1 MTLDA
6 MDWVWKHSRS
16 KGNTRIA
23 LLFVADQVRTSA
35 AEVRLSYP
43 ELMQAMNT
51 TSRGSVRA
59 ALLAAEKSGELEIK
73 EAAAGRR
80 KPLYRLPMAVGYRR
94 PVTGSSPDS
103 GPQSEV
109 QGSVSGPDSGPQASS
124 SGPVPGPQSSDFE
137 SASSPESGPQSGR
150 SGPENDPPYPTTPSK
165 QAGAPETQQQD
176 DYGIPAFARPLV
188 DGCTNAGVSV
198 RWPFEGGQWLIV
210 HALIKKSGTTAM
222 VEYARK
228 VAARR
233 EIESAKYFMQ
243 GWRELPPLPAH
254 PKPTTNRGP
263 AAGKRPHCGHPD
275 CDPITR
281 TREIE
286 NDRGLRNLH
295 PCPDCHPT
303 AKGQA
308 A

>member
-6 MDWVWKHSRS
+6 MDWVWKHSQS

-23 LLFVADQVRTSA
+23 LLFVADQVRTLA

-43 ELMQAMNT
+43 EFMQAMNT
-51 TSRGSVRA
+51 TSKGSVRA
-59 ALLAAEKSGELEIK
+59 ALLAAEKSGELEIR
-73 EAAAGRR
+73 EAASGRR
-80 KPLYRLPMAVGYRR
+80 KPLYRLPMAVDYRR
-94 PVTGSSPDS
+94 PVTR
-103 GPQSEV
+103 
-109 QGSVSGPDSGPQASS
+109 SGPDSGPQSVDQGS
-124 SGPVPGPQSSDFE
+124 GSGPDSGPQGIPSGPDPGPQSSDLE
-137 SASSPESGPQSGR
+137 SASSPESGPQSIR
-150 SGPENDPPYPTTPSK
+150 SGPEIDPLYPTTPSK
-165 QAGAPETQQQD
+165 QAGEPATQQQD

-243 GWRELPPLPAH
+243 GWRELPPLPAQ

-263 AAGKRPHCGHPD
+263 GAGRTAHCGHPD
-275 CDPITR
+275 CDPVTR
-281 TREIE
+281 TRETE
-286 NDRGLRNLH
+286 NANGIRSLDR
-295 PCPDCHPT
+295 CPDCHP
-303 AKGQA
+303 ASKGQA